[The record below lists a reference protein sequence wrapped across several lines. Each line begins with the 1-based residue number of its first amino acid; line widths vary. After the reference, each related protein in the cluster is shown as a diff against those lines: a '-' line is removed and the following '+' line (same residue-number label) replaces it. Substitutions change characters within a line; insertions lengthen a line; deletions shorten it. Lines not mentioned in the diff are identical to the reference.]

1 MGPLDQK
8 KMAQNAT
15 LQETFV
21 SSPLGVA
28 RPEPARRVKPS
39 LDSLRYLTDA
49 SLAGGGELSAE
60 SDVLAIEL
68 AISPDQVAE
77 VDAPGPG
84 VAGMNRG
91 RRPEKASV
99 GLDFL
104 GTAPACCPSSR
115 TFSHGIVLRTP
126 DR

>member
-68 AISPDQVAE
+68 AISP
-77 VDAPGPG
+77 GPG